1 MNSNQRNQLSKVLKN
16 MDKVIIHSEKI
27 TLSYNIITEIG
38 LTETQVIENAI
49 KLFREKLLN
58 ILCELDSE
66 SEEFKILDD
75 VTITFKNVLK
85 DKKEVYECSVVNTNG
100 EVRHETNRK
109 GQLIGILEWSSNQ
122 IAGNIDMGVI

>member
-1 MNSNQRNQLSKVLKN
+1 MKTNQRNQLSKVLKN
-16 MDKVIIHSEKI
+16 MDKVINHSEDI

-38 LTETQVIENAI
+38 LAETQVIEIAI

-75 VTITFKNVLK
+75 VTISFKNVLK
-85 DKKEVYECSVVNTNG
+85 DKKEIYEFSVVNANG
-100 EVRHETNRK
+100 EVRHEIDRK
-109 GQLIGILEWSSNQ
+109 RHLIGILEWALDQ
-122 IAGNIDMGVI
+122 IAGNIDMEAE

>member
-1 MNSNQRNQLSKVLKN
+1 MNTNQRKQLSKVLKN
-16 MDKVIIHSEKI
+16 MDKVINHSEEI

-58 ILCELDSE
+58 ILCELDGE
-66 SEEFKILDD
+66 SEEIKILDD

-85 DKKEVYECSVVNTNG
+85 DKKEVYECRVVNANG

-109 GQLIGILEWSSNQ
+109 GHLIGMLEWASNQ
-122 IAGNIDMGVI
+122 IAGNIDMEVE

>member
-1 MNSNQRNQLSKVLKN
+1 MKTKQRKKLSKVLKN
-16 MDKVIIHSEKI
+16 IDKVINHSEDI
-27 TLSYNIITEIG
+27 TLSYNIITETG
-38 LTETQVIENAI
+38 LNETQVIENAI
-49 KLFREKLLN
+49 RLFREKLLN

-85 DKKEVYECSVVNTNG
+85 DKKEVYECNVVNANG
-100 EVRHETNRK
+100 EVRHETDRK

-122 IAGNIDMGVI
+122 IAGNIELEAE

>member
-16 MDKVIIHSEKI
+16 MDKVIIHSEDI

-75 VTITFKNVLK
+75 VTIIFKNVLK
-85 DKKEVYECSVVNTNG
+85 DKKEVYECSVINAND
-100 EVRHETNRK
+100 EVRHETDRK
-109 GQLIGILEWSSNQ
+109 GHLIGILEWALDQ
-122 IAGNIDMGVI
+122 IAGNIDMEAE

>member
-1 MNSNQRNQLSKVLKN
+1 MKTKQRKQLSKVLKN
-16 MDKVIIHSEKI
+16 IDKVINHSEDI
-27 TLSYNIITEIG
+27 TLSYNIITETG
-38 LTETQVIENAI
+38 LNETQVIENAI
-49 KLFREKLLN
+49 RLFREKLLN

-85 DKKEVYECSVVNTNG
+85 DKKEVYECNVVNANG
-100 EVRHETNRK
+100 EVRHETDRK

-122 IAGNIDMGVI
+122 IAGNIELEAE

>member
-16 MDKVIIHSEKI
+16 MDKVIIHSEDI

-58 ILCELDSE
+58 ILCELGSE
-66 SEEFKILDD
+66 SEELKILDD

-85 DKKEVYECSVVNTNG
+85 DKKEVYECSVVNAND
-100 EVRHETNRK
+100 EVRHETDRK
-109 GQLIGILEWSSNQ
+109 GHLIGILEWALDQ
-122 IAGNIDMGVI
+122 IAGNIDMEAE

>member
-1 MNSNQRNQLSKVLKN
+1 MKTKQRKQLSKVLKN
-16 MDKVIIHSEKI
+16 IDKVINHSEDI

-49 KLFREKLLN
+49 RLFREKLLN
-58 ILCELDSE
+58 ILCELDCE

-75 VTITFKNVLK
+75 VTITFNNVLK
-85 DKKEVYECSVVNTNG
+85 DKKELYECSVVNING

-109 GQLIGILEWSSNQ
+109 DQMIGILEWALDQ
-122 IAGNIDMGVI
+122 IAGNIDMEAE